1 MTHFVVFF
9 FFLCSNY
16 NGETEEKTRNRERT
30 SVHSVSGQLHCFC
43 GFGVG
48 YHQIAG
54 CRKSRAKELPGAP
67 CAASSRQR
75 WPGSFT
81 VANVVVA
88 SCLSS
93 LNICG
98 LLELGDYLR
107 GKYETKYFL
116 MKYRTAVPTVAELA
130 KALRSKLHSE

>member
-1 MTHFVVFF
+1 M
-9 FFLCSNY
+9 
-16 NGETEEKTRNRERT
+16 
-30 SVHSVSGQLHCFC
+30 
-43 GFGVG
+43 
-48 YHQIAG
+48 
-54 CRKSRAKELPGAP
+54 PGAP
-67 CAASSRQR
+67 CAASSRKR

-81 VANVVVA
+81 VASVVVA
-88 SCLSS
+88 SCHSS

-130 KALRSKLHSE
+130 KALRSMLHSE